1 MTANLPPSLTS
12 LKLCPLFSMRLDVRD
27 VQRIG
32 GQATA
37 QVGVIAEGSFEG
49 DRMSGKV
56 LGGGSDWQTVRPDG
70 SVRLDCRL
78 VLETTDGARIAMT
91 YAGIRAGSP
100 EVLARLAKGA
110 PVDPTEYYFRINPL
124 FDTGDA
130 KYAWLNRVV
139 ALGAGHRLPDG
150 PVYSVFE
157 VL

>member
-1 MTANLPPSLTS
+1 
-12 LKLCPLFSMRLDVRD
+12 
-27 VQRIG
+27 
-32 GQATA
+32 
-37 QVGVIAEGSFEG
+37 
-49 DRMSGKV
+49 
-56 LGGGSDWQTVRPDG
+56 
-70 SVRLDCRL
+70 
-78 VLETTDGARIAMT
+78 MT
-91 YAGIRAGSP
+91 YAGVRAGSP

-157 VL
+157 VLQGLEEGSAICFRADDGDREPEPPSLVV